1 MESLHIFDEYPNS
14 PLYLNAEDLHLKRIK
29 LEPLIFDIL
38 KSKYGKILQEKY
50 KAYEPPLVGK
60 EKGLVIIVERR
71 IHENLQFV
79 LHNAATAAPD
89 WRIIIICSDIN
100 KKYCELIAESKAIV
114 IDVFKGNPSRN
125 QGRKEVDW
133 LLKNSKFY
141 ESFSSENLLFMEVD
155 SYLRKNIPDS
165 LMNYDF
171 VGSPFSWD
179 KDNMGGGLTFRKR
192 NAMIDICKRFNAPD
206 NFTQDVFIS
215 KGIQKLNYKMPS
227 YFEAIQYFTES
238 TIFEEPVGV
247 HQWWTFFYPG
257 LDDPELFIKK
267 LLTLQYLDCA

>member
-14 PLYLNAEDLHLKRIK
+14 PLYLNDEDRHLKRAK

-50 KAYEPPLVGK
+50 KGYEPPPVGK

-79 LHNAATAAPD
+79 LHNAATAAPG
-89 WRIIIICSDIN
+89 WRIIIICSNIN

-114 IDVFKGNPSRN
+114 IDVFKGSP
-125 QGRKEVDW
+125 GRDTARSEYNK
-133 LLKNSKFY
+133 LLKNPEFY
-141 ESFSSENLLFMEVD
+141 RKLPSENLLFLQTD
-155 SYLRKNIPDS
+155 SYLRKYIPDFFI
-165 LMNYDF
+165 NYDYI
-171 VGSPFSWD
+171 GAPFTWD
-179 KDNMGGGLTFRKR
+179 NNNMGGGLTFRKR
-192 NAMIDICKRFNAPD
+192 SAMIDICK
-206 NFTQDVFIS
+206 NFHENIDTEDLFIS

-227 YFEAIQYFTES
+227 YFEAIPYFSES
-238 TIFEEPVGV
+238 AIFEEPIGV

-257 LDDPELFIKK
+257 IDEAELFFKK